1 MTTKN
6 EAVKL
11 NGKSTPKME
20 VKKTTIKKDAIA
32 KEPTV
37 QELQK
42 QVQNLTAKLKA
53 VPQDLNSRIEYFN
66 IKKEQIRKL
75 TKLEANAENL
85 KTHLDSVAEV
95 AATNDFE
102 TDEFILTIEGGGKYN
117 RKQIFALQNP
127 VLIGE
132 VITYLLAKV
141 EVKAEELKKQI
152 EA

>member
-11 NGKSTPKME
+11 SGKSTPKME
-20 VKKTTIKKDAIA
+20 VKKTAIQ
-32 KEPTV
+32 KSIQVIEPTV

-66 IKKEQIRKL
+66 IKKELIRKL
-75 TKLEANAENL
+75 TRLEANAENL
-85 KTHLDSVAEV
+85 KIHLDNIAEV

-127 VLIGE
+127 LLIGD
-132 VITYLLAKV
+132 VITYLLEKV
-141 EVKAEELKKQI
+141 EAKAEQLKKQI